1 MGYKRDKVD
10 EPTAGQYNSKLM
22 KFGCDHGDVIGS
34 EVSKIY
40 WIKQGRKI
48 INIRIDFWIQQR
60 LVQLDIT

>member
-1 MGYKRDKVD
+1 MEHDIRIQDTMGYKRDKVD

-40 WIKQGRKI
+40 WIKLIKQGERS
-48 INIRIDFWIQQR
+48 
-60 LVQLDIT
+60 